1 MTIPVAPRPIAVA
14 VPVAIPIP
22 IGATAAVAVAV
33 TVVTVPVPV
42 AAPLA
47 LVTALVVALAM
58 ALVTGFVTVLVT
70 ALATGFVTVLVTAL
84 ATGFVTVLV
93 TALVTGFVTVL
104 VTALSPLVTSL
115 RSCFVKD
122 HRVRPCCLLGC
133 RRRTLRRRRL
143 RCPTRRRVERSCR
156 RSDAPLLVAI
166 HHLDPHRPQRVT
178 QSVRCGEIARSL
190 GGVPLIEQLID
201 P

>member
-1 MTIPVAPRPIAVA
+1 MMTMTIPVAPRPI
-14 VPVAIPIP
+14 PVAIFIP
-22 IGATAAVAVAV
+22 IAVTAAVAVAV

-47 LVTALVVALAM
+47 LVTALVVALVT
-58 ALVTGFVTVLVT
+58 ALITGFVTVLVT
-70 ALATGFVTVLVTAL
+70 ALATGFVTVLA
-84 ATGFVTVLV
+84 

-104 VTALSPLVTSL
+104 GTALSPLVTSL
-115 RSCFVKD
+115 KSCFVKD